1 MMSKVIHLYSDLKC
15 VGKNAF
21 YEKTTMKYSND
32 NSLWVLTY
40 IFFYLSLNCL
50 TVPTVLTIKSH
61 QYYILKQMSK
71 IIIKPI

>member
-40 IFFYLSLNCL
+40 IFFTYL
-50 TVPTVLTIKSH
+50 
-61 QYYILKQMSK
+61 
-71 IIIKPI
+71 

>member
-32 NSLWVLTY
+32 NSLWDLTH
-40 IFFYLSLNCL
+40 FF
-50 TVPTVLTIKSH
+50 
-61 QYYILKQMSK
+61 
-71 IIIKPI
+71 